1 MSDIILRWALCIY
14 HQFGVDFNNRHVQ
27 SSFMFLALLILLILW
42 PFFKLC
48 SQLALVSQ
56 LAHFTLLTVLTKY
69 TLIIFFHF
77 YHFYHLSSPLQKIH
91 LEPSGKSKRPEKSV
105 SFYLQ
110 KKLPCF
116 CWLRSSTCVITC
128 SQHKPR
134 SHPNTTSFPFET
146 EETYSVKVILV
157 WFGFWLR
164 SKLLLC
170 SV

>member
-42 PFFKLC
+42 SFFKLF
-48 SQLALVSQ
+48 SQMTLVSQ

-116 CWLRSSTCVITC
+116 CWLQSSTCVITC
-128 SQHKPR
+128 SQHKP
-134 SHPNTTSFPFET
+134 E
-146 EETYSVKVILV
+146 VILIH
-157 WFGFWLR
+157 FSYSSNSACFLR
-164 SKLLLC
+164 WRIWWPR
-170 SV
+170 